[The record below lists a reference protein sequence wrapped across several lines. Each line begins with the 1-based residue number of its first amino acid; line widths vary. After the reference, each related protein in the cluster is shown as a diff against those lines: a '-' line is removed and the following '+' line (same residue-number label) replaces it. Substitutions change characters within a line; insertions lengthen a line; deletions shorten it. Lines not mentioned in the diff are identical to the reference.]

1 MTARY
6 GPNQRDRLILRIA
19 TPLGLALFHAPL
31 LANYAGFTVL
41 PFDQHHF
48 IRSAAWAWCCGT

>member
-1 MTARY
+1 MTGRY
-6 GPNQRDRLILRIA
+6 GPNQRGRLILWIA
-19 TPLGLALFHAPL
+19 TPLGLALFLSTL
-31 LANYAGFTVL
+31 LTVL